1 MKTKRNLE
9 AVIVY
14 LGVELVVNFEID
26 GHYIPATRECPEEF
40 AEINITKVFAGDVDI
55 SGIFLE
61 QQWDDI
67 YELLNDK
74 LEL

>member
-1 MKTKRNLE
+1 METE
-9 AVIVY
+9 IEY
-14 LGVELVVNFEID
+14 LGVKLEVIYTVD
-26 GHYIPATRECPEEF
+26 GHYIPATQYEPEEHP
-40 AEINITKVFAGDVDI
+40 EINITKVFAGDVDI